1 MSLVPFWF
9 IVIAILWTGFFVLE
23 GFDFGVGMLHD
34 VVGTDEAE
42 RRAAINTIGPLW
54 DGNEVCELVKM
65 PTAPISPAMAS
76 RPKKLGEYTA
86 PPRMAASTISHT
98 GTISLA
104 GEPMAVA
111 APVVL
116 ASEASTCS
124 TVTAPS

>member
-1 MSLVPFWF
+1 MASRWPLLIPSAAAMMALYSGPTT
-9 IVIAILWTGFFVLE
+9 IAPTMRI
-23 GFDFGVGMLHD
+23 
-34 VVGTDEAE
+34 
-42 RRAAINTIGPLW
+42 
-54 DGNEVCELVKM
+54 CELVRI
-65 PTAPISPAMAS
+65 PTAPISAAMAS

-86 PPRMAASTISHT
+86 PPRMAASTISQT
-98 GTISLA
+98 GAFSLA

>member
-1 MSLVPFWF
+1 MMAPYSGPTT
-9 IVIAILWTGFFVLE
+9 IAPTMRI
-23 GFDFGVGMLHD
+23 
-34 VVGTDEAE
+34 
-42 RRAAINTIGPLW
+42 
-54 DGNEVCELVKM
+54 CELVRI

-86 PPRMAASTISHT
+86 PPRMAASTISHS
-98 GTISLA
+98 GAFSLA
-104 GEPMAVA
+104 GEPMAMA